1 MKKKLLV
8 PIFALG
14 LLAGGLALKPVA
26 TPVHAEDEIT
36 EVAPAKELT
45 TSEESEESVS
55 DKISNF
61 KDTYL
66 VPLLSGVSITA
77 VLSMGLTIV
86 GFILNR
92 RFVHNRKD
100 AEDAVLTKVLDLVG
114 VFTKLLTE
122 INQTN
127 TLSKDTKV
135 AFEGSCKQLLSTLE
149 VVKTLPAKVDK
160 VVKTQ
165 VAIGQLLGKIT
176 SLDQKF
182 VSSGIA
188 EECQGIVSD
197 IKELVKK

>member
-36 EVAPAKELT
+36 EVAPAEELT

-86 GFILNR
+86 GFVLNR
-92 RFVHNRKD
+92 RFVHNRKE
-100 AEDAVLTKVLDLVG
+100 AEDTVLTKVLDLVG

-135 AFEGSCKQLLSTLE
+135 AFEDSCKQLLSTLE

-188 EECQGIVSD
+188 QDCQSIVSD